1 MTYNELL
8 SEIHKETIFFFDNIL
23 TSKELQEEYDL
34 ETLINNEYIHNVIKN
49 FKESKNAFIIKPF
62 YEKDYMTVQ
71 RSLIIK
77 RDSSG
82 FITVNLNGTNTE
94 PSIIE
99 PFRFVSII
107 KQHIEDEE
115 IKKETYASKE
125 NTAEKVEDFS
135 L

>member
-1 MTYNELL
+1 MTYNEVL

-34 ETLINNEYIHNVIKN
+34 ETLINNEYIYNVLKN

-71 RSLIIK
+71 RSLIVK